1 MNAPPDR
8 PRRRL
13 TLWHA
18 LAAAA
23 GWLLAACSSGAAWR
37 PGTSEQPHVLTE
49 RQRTPSQASADP
61 WAPMASVSSFPTA
74 DDRRLPS
81 SGHNPP
87 YWSGEVRVNPVLWAT
102 YPRLEPEKPAPEGAI
117 ALEFHH
123 DLAGNAQQ
131 IYAMEKRAAGFDPG
145 GGDWEYLVIN
155 PQGLVETRGILPFC
169 ARCHAEAPH
178 DHLFGPRLS
187 SRRHILQSSS
197 TGEPPTE
204 ADQDHALAP
213 EEDTAPAGS
222 GKTPGGSRKKR
233 RK

>member
-23 GWLLAACSSGAAWR
+23 GWLLAACGSGTAWR

-87 YWSGEVRVNPVLWAT
+87 YWSGEVRVNPALWAT

-169 ARCHAEAPH
+169 ARCHVAAPH
-178 DHLFGPRLS
+178 PAEQLHRGAPHGGRPGPRP
-187 SRRHILQSSS
+187 R
-197 TGEPPTE
+197 
-204 ADQDHALAP
+204 
-213 EEDTAPAGS
+213 
-222 GKTPGGSRKKR
+222 PGGR
-233 RK
+233 RRPDRGQQGPRRVPQEAAEVSP